1 VINKSYNDM
10 FPARRKRNF
19 ASENLAFD
27 PWTYSTC
34 TGFEHTAGWVFVV
47 SAAMAGYVGT
57 GMMLKAAAGH
67 IVLPLFN
74 SSGASRG

>member
-1 VINKSYNDM
+1 VDI
-10 FPARRKRNF
+10 F
-19 ASENLAFD
+19 A
-27 PWTYSTC
+27 C

-67 IVLPLFN
+67 IVLPLFS